1 MSAEQLVDA
10 AIFTALDTALT
21 QPVYGAGNVPDNIRD
36 RYVVMG
42 NNTATDWSTDGL
54 TGFEFTITI
63 HTWDTI
69 PESRGFY
76 NLKLLM
82 GEVYITLNR
91 VKLTVPDHN
100 ALELDFEFS
109 ESMLDPDGLTTHGV
123 QRFRAYLRKY

>member
-1 MSAEQLVDA
+1 MSAESAIDA
-10 AIFTALDTALT
+10 AIYTALDAALT
-21 QPVYGAGNVPDNIRD
+21 QPVYGAGNVPDNIQD

-42 NNTATDWSTDGL
+42 NNTAIDWSTDGR
-54 TGFEFTITI
+54 TGFEFTVTI

-69 PESRGFY
+69 STSRGFY

-91 VKLTVPDHN
+91 VKLDITDYST
-100 ALELDFEFS
+100 LELDYEFS

-123 QRFRAYLRKY
+123 QQFRAYMRKE